1 MKTHQY
7 ALIMEN
13 LTQKNSLMDWD
24 LESER
29 MGLKSKSGIF
39 KMESFLVL
47 GDKSFTI
54 NRQSKVTLKM
64 GCLMDKLH
72 NLNKERIIFS
82 IMRVTLYKVV
92 SKDME
97 R

>member
-1 MKTHQY
+1 
-7 ALIMEN
+7 
-13 LTQKNSLMDWD
+13 MDWG

-29 MGLKSKSGIF
+29 MGLKLKSGIF

-47 GDKSFTI
+47 EDKSFTI
-54 NRQSKVTLKM
+54 NRQLKVTLKM